1 MYLLRKTGEK
11 NGLLGQS
18 VLRNMKDIKINM
30 PQAVKEII
38 ATLEQ
43 AGFEAFAVGGCVRD
57 AILGRIPADWDITTS
72 AMPEE
77 VKALFTRTIDTGI
90 QHGTVTVMK
99 DHIGYEVT
107 TYRIDGEYEDA
118 RHPKEVSFTSNLVE
132 DLKRRDFTI
141 NAMAYNDRAGI
152 VDEFDGIGDLE
163 KGVIRCVGNPKDR
176 FGEDALR
183 MLRAV
188 RFSAQLGF
196 QIDPQT
202 KEAIC
207 ELAEN
212 LEKISAERIQT
223 ELVKLLVSD
232 HPDYLRVAYET
243 GITAV
248 VLPEFDACMQSM
260 DQEEPV
266 GEQTLRGL
274 LYVENEKVLR
284 LTMLLHDLAKPV
296 EEHTSENS
304 DHSAAGAEMARSI
317 LRRLKFDN
325 DTTDKVKKLTAEHAL
340 EIQCEPAKVRS
351 AVSEI
356 GKELFPYFLKIRRAD
371 IMSKDPE
378 KKEVFLKELH
388 CLEQIYEEILR
399 KGEPVCMKELAVDGK
414 DLLAAGVK
422 QGKQIGGIL
431 NELLQIVLEDP
442 EKNVKETLL
451 SYVQEKIESET
462 F

>member
-1 MYLLRKTGEK
+1 
-11 NGLLGQS
+11 
-18 VLRNMKDIKINM
+18 MKDIRIEM

-38 ATLEQ
+38 ETLEG

-57 AILGRIPADWDITTS
+57 AVLGRIPADWDITTS

-90 QHGTVTVMK
+90 QHGTVTVMV

-163 KGVIRCVGNPKDR
+163 KGVIRCVGNPLDR

-196 QIDPQT
+196 AIDEAT
-202 KEAIC
+202 KEAIVT
-207 ELAEN
+207 LAPN
-212 LEKISAERIQT
+212 LEKISAERIQV
-223 ELVKLLVSD
+223 ELVKLLTSD

-248 VLPEFDACMQSM
+248 VLPEFDAIMNCEQK
-260 DQEEPV
+260 DALHEESV
-266 GEQTLRGL
+266 GEHTLRSL
-274 LYVENEKVLR
+274 LNVEADKVLR
-284 LTMLLHDLAKPV
+284 LTMLFHDFGKPM
-296 EEHTSENS
+296 TRSKSEKGETRFFGHP
-304 DHSAAGAEMARSI
+304 DVGAELSREIM
-317 LRRLKFDN
+317 RRLKFDN
-325 DTTDKVKKLTAEHAL
+325 DTTDKVKKLTAVHDLFVKNAPNRVRR
-340 EIQCEPAKVRS
+340 CMSKV
-351 AVSEI
+351 
-356 GKELFPYFLKIRRAD
+356 GKDLFPYFLKVRRANILAWKED
-371 IMSKDPE
+371 AQE
-378 KKEVFLKELH
+378 KALSELQELGNIYEGSLERGECVSIKELS
-388 CLEQIYEEILR
+388 
-399 KGEPVCMKELAVDGK
+399 VDGK
-414 DLLAAGVK
+414 DLMAAGVE
-422 QGKQIGGIL
+422 QGKQIGEIL
-431 NELLQIVLEDP
+431 SDLLEIVIEAP
-442 EKNVKETLL
+442 EKNHKEELL
-451 SYVQEKIESET
+451 SYVKET
-462 F
+462 FF